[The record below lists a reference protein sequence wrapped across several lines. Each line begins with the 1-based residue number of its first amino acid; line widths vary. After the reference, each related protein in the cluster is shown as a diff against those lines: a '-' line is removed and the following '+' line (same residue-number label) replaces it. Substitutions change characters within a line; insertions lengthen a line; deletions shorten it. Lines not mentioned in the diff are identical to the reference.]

1 MVDKNCGRY
10 LYRKR
15 GVFYFSRHVPIDMRA
30 HHGRSRIVVCL
41 KTKSG
46 DAAVKGSQ
54 ALTQKLD
61 DYWLSLRIQQAPIL
75 SVQACATNGHKTS
88 SVDVVPYLSDAL
100 AAYLA
105 LKGFNKGVVF
115 TRTATRNVEY
125 LIEEFGD
132 RPIGEYSSSDAARFR
147 DALFERGLASNSV
160 KRIFASVRSI
170 VQLTIS
176 ENGLEIKNVFRGTYL
191 PDKDDKRSRQPIPLD
206 GIRDI
211 QRQCRDLDDD
221 MRWLVALISDTGMRL
236 AEAVGL
242 LVSDLVLE
250 GEVPHINV
258 QTHAWRPLKTKAS
271 IRKIP
276 LVGEA
281 LWAAERIGNNA
292 ISDFAFPRYCD
303 DKRAQAGSASAAL
316 NKWLKPR
323 VPESCVVH
331 SFRHSLRDRLRAVE
345 CPADIVDQIGGWS
358 TAGVGQSYG
367 KGYPLKTLEAWLRK
381 IEEGCS

>member
-1 MVDKNCGRY
+1 M
-10 LYRKR
+10 
-15 GVFYFSRHVPIDMRA
+15 
-30 HHGRSRIVVCL
+30 CL
-41 KTKSG
+41 
-46 DAAVKGSQ
+46 
-54 ALTQKLD
+54 
-61 DYWLSLRIQQAPIL
+61 
-75 SVQACATNGHKTS
+75 TNGRKTS
-88 SVDVVPYLSDAL
+88 SVDVVPCISDAL

-105 LKGFNKGVVF
+105 LKGFNKGEVF
-115 TRTATRNVEY
+115 TRTATRNAEY

-132 RPIGEYSSSDAARFR
+132 RPIGEYSGSDAARFR
-147 DALFERGLASNSV
+147 DALFERGLTSNSV

-176 ENGLEIKNVFRGTYL
+176 ENGLEIRNAFRGTYL

-250 GEVPHINV
+250 EEVPHINV

-281 LWAAERIGNNA
+281 LWAAERAGNNA
-292 ISDFAFPRYCD
+292 ISDIAFPRYCD
-303 DKRAQAGSASAAL
+303 GKRAQAGSASAAL

-323 VPESCVVH
+323 VPEDCVVH

-358 TAGVGQSYG
+358 TAGVGQGYG
-367 KGYPLKTLEAWLRK
+367 KGYPLKTLEAWLRR
-381 IEEGCS
+381 IEEDCS